1 MLDPAPRRALV
12 HRHHVRKRLVE
23 QAVVLL
29 QQALERAC
37 KRLVILC
44 VEVLE
49 ASSMGDGREMD
60 LIWPACEWRD
70 ECDPPLVAQHGPLA
84 AALALDDV
92 AVQTPAGP
100 SHVPRLGGQFTLD
113 YRGNKW
119 IWLDLA
125 VRMAQGDADRLAS
138 VLEHEHVPDLG
149 EPAD

>member
-1 MLDPAPRRALV
+1 MLFSAPRRPLV
-12 HRHHVRKRLVE
+12 HRHRVRKRLVE

-70 ECDPPLVAQHGPLA
+70 ECDPPLPAPPGPL
-84 AALALDDV
+84 
-92 AVQTPAGP
+92 P
-100 SHVPRLGGQFTLD
+100 SPLPPPNPPPPPPPRPSPL
-113 YRGNKW
+113 
-119 IWLDLA
+119 
-125 VRMAQGDADRLAS
+125 
-138 VLEHEHVPDLG
+138 P
-149 EPAD
+149 PP